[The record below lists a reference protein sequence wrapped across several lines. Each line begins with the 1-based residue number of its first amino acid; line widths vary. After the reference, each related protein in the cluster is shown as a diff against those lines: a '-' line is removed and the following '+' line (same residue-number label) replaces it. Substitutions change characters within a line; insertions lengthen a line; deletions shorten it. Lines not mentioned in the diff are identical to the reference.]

1 MRAGFAGIVSAA
13 ASGLSAALM
22 AHPAK
27 RLGVAVVAGLG
38 VGLAAA
44 LVVLMSSAW
53 GRFQL
58 SRTWLTITGRLP
70 WKLMEFLEDSHRR
83 GILRLAGGSF
93 EFRHVVLQEWLG
105 STRQA
110 EVGQSP

>member
-1 MRAGFAGIVSAA
+1 
-13 ASGLSAALM
+13 M